1 LGYQTEHFPEFF
13 VSKSGFV
20 VSKKMENEKD
30 CAEMINMQFDRIN
43 LKTGIL
49 ITIPVPEEEEANG
62 ERI

>member
-1 LGYQTEHFPEFF
+1 
-13 VSKSGFV
+13 
-20 VSKKMENEKD
+20 MENEKD

-49 ITIPVPEEEEANG
+49 ITIPVPPEEEANG